1 MVHVWED
8 MPDLVEIKW
17 AEYSKRCAIDANLT
31 PWIKI
36 WQFDYLNSAWYQ
48 QYVKQP
54 NLPSWRE
61 HLQIADSGWLPH
73 PNILL
78 GTNNWVTTSNQ
89 QTKLVIEHLD
99 PRVVLFGGLHKDLC
113 VRGVRLGIQDAT
125 REYIESDLL
134 SYTWRDTLKKV
145 EDYNPA
151 FKTS

>member
-1 MVHVWED
+1 
-8 MPDLVEIKW
+8 
-17 AEYSKRCAIDANLT
+17 
-31 PWIKI
+31 
-36 WQFDYLNSAWYQ
+36 
-48 QYVKQP
+48 
-54 NLPSWRE
+54 
-61 HLQIADSGWLPH
+61 
-73 PNILL
+73 LL